1 MSVGHHFETSKMG
14 HPFRPS
20 CRLIFSKN
28 AGNNFWIKP
37 VCSLVLCHRSYLWH
51 QLASISIFVRFY
63 GSVKVEGNGTLSQDV
78 LCGRSL
84 DDEKDN
90 QCEEWHGFLELTSV
104 QQMNISF
111 RSTHH
116 GWISNAFDAGL
127 RTAMKTTMGH
137 FVIPCPFG
145 KRLNPSLGWF
155 SLMLIARG

>member
-1 MSVGHHFETSKMG
+1 MENWSRGFMDEYFQVSLRIFARFLERKSCATCQLVVHHFETSKMG

-78 LCGRSL
+78 LCGRSF

-90 QCEEWHGFLELTSV
+90 QCE
-104 QQMNISF
+104 
-111 RSTHH
+111 
-116 GWISNAFDAGL
+116 D
-127 RTAMKTTMGH
+127 
-137 FVIPCPFG
+137 
-145 KRLNPSLGWF
+145 
-155 SLMLIARG
+155 